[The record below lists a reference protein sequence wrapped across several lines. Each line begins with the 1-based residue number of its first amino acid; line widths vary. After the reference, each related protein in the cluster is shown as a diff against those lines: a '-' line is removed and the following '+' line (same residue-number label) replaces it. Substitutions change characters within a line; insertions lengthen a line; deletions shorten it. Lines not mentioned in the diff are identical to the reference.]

1 MIVAYTALYR
11 AYRPARFEDMVG
23 QEAVVATLKNQVASG
38 RIAHA
43 YLFCGSRGTGKT
55 SAAKI
60 LARAVN
66 CEHPEQAPC
75 GHCSVC
81 ERSGDEGFIDIL
93 EIDAASNNGVE
104 EIRDLREKVKYPPA
118 YGRYKVYIIDEVHM
132 LSTGAFNALLKT
144 LEEPPAHVVFI
155 LATTEPSRLPATVLS
170 RCQRFDFHRLDTA
183 TLTGLLRD
191 VVGKAGGEA
200 DETALQLIAR
210 MAKGGARD
218 ALSIADMA
226 LSYGECI
233 TEATVRDILGMPE
246 EERMAEMAEAVL
258 EGDASAVLEGVRE
271 VYTRGQDLAVFAAA
285 LAGYF
290 RDLLAIRS
298 VKHPA
303 DVVDVSPEELERM
316 GGLAAKYGRDELF
329 YAASRLAKVESEM
342 KWSDQGRY
350 ILELALMEAARP
362 EADERAALLARLEKL
377 ERQVAE
383 GAMPAGRRDEAPVRP
398 ANPAKEEERLTPP
411 SPPAPTA
418 AVDLPP
424 WEAPAGEASPP
435 AAAPAPPKDGPA
447 DGGGPDAPPSP
458 GPAPEPAGASAAF
471 EGGPAAAWQKVLK
484 VVKRERIALYTL
496 IKSGVAQQIQ
506 DQVLFVGF
514 EASPANQLYQG
525 QMEKAN
531 NRDYLDEVAVRAL
544 GEGWKIRSRRLKPAD
559 EPLFPAAQAFFGE
572 MTEREENPS

>member
-1 MIVAYTALYR
+1 MAYTALYR

-38 RIAHA
+38 RVAHA

-81 ERSGDEGFIDIL
+81 ERSGDEEFIDIL

-132 LSTGAFNALLKT
+132 LSPGAFNALLKT

-170 RCQRFDFHRLDTA
+170 RCQRFNFRRLDTA

-191 VVGKAGGEA
+191 VVRKAGGEA
-200 DETALQLIAR
+200 DEAALQLIAR

-271 VYTRGQDLAVFAAA
+271 VYIRGQDLAVFAAA

-298 VKHPA
+298 VKRPA
-303 DVVDVSPEELERM
+303 DVVDASTEELERM
-316 GGLAAKYGRDELF
+316 GALAAKYGRDELF

-383 GAMPAGRRDEAPVRP
+383 GAAASPRQGKGPE
-398 ANPAKEEERLTPP
+398 
-411 SPPAPTA
+411 PPAPSSP
-418 AVDLPP
+418 VPP
-424 WEAPAGEASPP
+424 
-435 AAAPAPPKDGPA
+435 APAPSA
-447 DGGGPDAPPSP
+447 GGPEATLPSP

-471 EGGPAAAWQKVLK
+471 EGDAAAAWQKVLK

-531 NRDYLDEVAVRAL
+531 NRDYLDEVAVRTL

>member
-1 MIVAYTALYR
+1 MAYTALYR

-38 RIAHA
+38 RVAHA

-81 ERSGDEGFIDIL
+81 ERSGDEEFIDIL

-132 LSTGAFNALLKT
+132 LSPGAFNALLKT

-170 RCQRFDFHRLDTA
+170 RCQRFNFRRLDTA

-200 DETALQLIAR
+200 DEAALQLIAR

-271 VYTRGQDLAVFAAA
+271 VYIRGQDLAVFAAA

-298 VKHPA
+298 VKRPA
-303 DVVDVSPEELERM
+303 DVVDASTEELERM
-316 GGLAAKYGRDELF
+316 GALAAKYGRDELF

-383 GAMPAGRRDEAPVRP
+383 GAAASPRQGKGPE
-398 ANPAKEEERLTPP
+398 
-411 SPPAPTA
+411 PPAPSSP
-418 AVDLPP
+418 VPP
-424 WEAPAGEASPP
+424 
-435 AAAPAPPKDGPA
+435 APAPSA
-447 DGGGPDAPPSP
+447 GGPEATLPSP

-471 EGGPAAAWQKVLK
+471 EGDAAAAWQKVLK

-531 NRDYLDEVAVRAL
+531 NRDYLDEVAVRTL

>member
-66 CEHPEQAPC
+66 CEHPEEAPC
-75 GHCSVC
+75 GHCGVC

-170 RCQRFDFHRLDTA
+170 RCQRFDFRRLDTA

-191 VVGKAGGEA
+191 VVGRAGGNA
-200 DETALQLIAR
+200 DEKALMLIAR

-226 LSYGECI
+226 LSYGERI

-258 EGDASAVLEGVRE
+258 EGDSSAILEGVRE

-298 VKHPA
+298 VKNPA
-303 DVVDVSPEELERM
+303 DVVDASPEELERM

-362 EADERAALLARLEKL
+362 ETDERAALMARLEKL
-377 ERQVAE
+377 ERRVAE
-383 GAMPAGRRDEAPVRP
+383 GVPGPRA
-398 ANPAKEEERLTPP
+398 
-411 SPPAPTA
+411 
-418 AVDLPP
+418 DL
-424 WEAPAGEASPP
+424 PP
-435 AAAPAPPKDGPA
+435 AAAPAADSPPWEMSEAAPETLPA
-447 DGGGPDAPPSP
+447 APPAQPSEAPESSP
-458 GPAPEPAGASAAF
+458 PEPGPEPAGAPAGHFSGDA
-471 EGGPAAAWQKVLK
+471 AAAWQKVLK

-496 IKSGVAQQIQ
+496 IKSGVAQEVQ

-531 NRDYLDEVAVRAL
+531 NRDYLDEVAARAL

>member
-1 MIVAYTALYR
+1 
-11 AYRPARFEDMVG
+11 
-23 QEAVVATLKNQVASG
+23 
-38 RIAHA
+38 
-43 YLFCGSRGTGKT
+43 
-55 SAAKI
+55 
-60 LARAVN
+60 
-66 CEHPEQAPC
+66 
-75 GHCSVC
+75 
-81 ERSGDEGFIDIL
+81 
-93 EIDAASNNGVE
+93 
-104 EIRDLREKVKYPPA
+104 
-118 YGRYKVYIIDEVHM
+118 M

-200 DETALQLIAR
+200 DEAALQLIAR

-226 LSYGECI
+226 LSYGACI

-316 GGLAAKYGRDELF
+316 SGLAAKYGRDELF

-377 ERQVAE
+377 ERQVAK

-398 ANPAKEEERLTPP
+398 AKPAKEEEGLTP
-411 SPPAPTA
+411 SPPSAPSA
-418 AVDLPP
+418 MVDLPP
-424 WEAPAGEASPP
+424 WEVAAGEAMP
-435 AAAPAPPKDGPA
+435 APAVPAPPKDDPA
-447 DGGGPDAPPSP
+447 DVGGPEASPPPSE
-458 GPAPEPAGASAAF
+458 PAPEPGGAPAGF
-471 EGGPAAAWQKVLK
+471 EGDPAAAWQKVLK

-496 IKSGVAQQIQ
+496 IRSGVAQEIQ
-506 DQVLFVGF
+506 DRVLFVGF

-544 GEGWKIRSRRLKPAD
+544 GEGWRIRSRRLKPAE

>member
-38 RIAHA
+38 RVAHA

-81 ERSGDEGFIDIL
+81 ERSGDEEFIDIL

-132 LSTGAFNALLKT
+132 LSPGAFNALLKT

-170 RCQRFDFHRLDTA
+170 RCQRFNFRRLDTA

-191 VVGKAGGEA
+191 VVRKAGGEA
-200 DETALQLIAR
+200 DEAALQLIAR

-271 VYTRGQDLAVFAAA
+271 VYIRGQDLAVFAAA

-298 VKHPA
+298 VKRPA
-303 DVVDVSPEELERM
+303 DVVDASTEELERM
-316 GGLAAKYGRDELF
+316 GALAAKYGRDELF

-383 GAMPAGRRDEAPVRP
+383 GAAASPRQGKGPE
-398 ANPAKEEERLTPP
+398 
-411 SPPAPTA
+411 PPAPSSP
-418 AVDLPP
+418 VPP
-424 WEAPAGEASPP
+424 
-435 AAAPAPPKDGPA
+435 APAPSA
-447 DGGGPDAPPSP
+447 GGPEATLPSP

-471 EGGPAAAWQKVLK
+471 EGDAAAAWQKVLK

-531 NRDYLDEVAVRAL
+531 NRDYLDEVAVRTL